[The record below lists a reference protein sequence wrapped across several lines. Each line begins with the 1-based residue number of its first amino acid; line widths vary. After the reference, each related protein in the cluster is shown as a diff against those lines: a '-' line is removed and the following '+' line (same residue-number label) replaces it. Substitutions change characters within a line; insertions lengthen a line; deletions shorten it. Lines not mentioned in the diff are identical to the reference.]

1 MPKTKF
7 IKMHNRR
14 IAYQDWGSDNSQHQ
28 TVCVHGLTRNKH
40 DFDYLAHSLS
50 DISRVICIDIAGR
63 GESDWLPNPDKY
75 NYQTYLSDI
84 KAIFAE
90 LKLSNTYWV
99 GTSMGGIIGMLLC
112 ADSPN
117 LIKKLILNDIGPF
130 IPKSSLLRIKDYVGD
145 PVQFKSIAESTTYF
159 KRILSGFGDL
169 SAEQWDQLAQN
180 SIKPSEDEKFALHY
194 DPSIAQAFQGE
205 LEDVDLWN
213 VWDVID
219 TEVMPILGENSD
231 LLLEKTVT
239 EMENRGPKS
248 KTAVIRNAGHAPA
261 LLSDEEINL
270 IKEFLFPDAS
280 R

>member
-7 IKMHNRR
+7 IELHNQK
-14 IAYQDWGSDNSQHQ
+14 IAYQDWGSENSQHQ

-40 DFDYLAHSLS
+40 DFDHLARSLS

-84 KAIFAE
+84 KAIFAK
-90 LKLSNTYWV
+90 LKLSNVYWV

-112 ADSPN
+112 ADSPY
-117 LIKKLILNDIGPF
+117 LIKKLILNDVGPF
-130 IPKSSLLRIKDYVGD
+130 IPKSSLLRIKEYVGD

-159 KRILSGFGDL
+159 KRTLSGFGDL
-169 SAEQWDQLAQN
+169 SDQQWDQLAQN
-180 SIKPSEDEKFALHY
+180 SIKPLEDGKFALHY
-194 DPSIAQAFQGE
+194 DPSIANAFQGE

-213 VWDVID
+213 IWDLIEA
-219 TEVMPILGENSD
+219 EVMTIRGENSD
-231 LLLEKTVT
+231 LLLEKTLT
-239 EMENRGPKS
+239 EMGTRGPKS
-248 KTAVIRNAGHAPA
+248 KTAVIQNTGHAPA
-261 LLSDEEINL
+261 LLSESEIKI
-270 IKEFLFPDAS
+270 IKEFLFSHAS